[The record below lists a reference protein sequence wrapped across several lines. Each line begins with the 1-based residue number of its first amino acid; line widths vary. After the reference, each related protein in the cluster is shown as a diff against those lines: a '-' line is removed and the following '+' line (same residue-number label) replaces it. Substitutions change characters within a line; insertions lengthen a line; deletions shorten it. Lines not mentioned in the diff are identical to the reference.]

1 MEKKSRNHT
10 HTKSKAKKSAPILLV
25 ICAVV
30 AIIVAIIV
38 FIKPE
43 ANSPIEIT
51 PIAETPSITPIVE
64 TPSAE
69 TDTTSELIIETPYCN
84 LYFPSKWNG
93 QVYTT
98 VKESEGS
105 YEVVFVGKLG
115 DQDINLFSIVFGES
129 EEMPIGTLTQP
140 DGSDVTVRLN
150 VDMFDSTGLNS
161 EQIDMAQSIMES
173 STYLVER
180 LSESDNFH

>member
-51 PIAETPSITPIVE
+51 PIAETPS
-64 TPSAE
+64 AE
-69 TDTTSELIIETPYCN
+69 TDITSELIIETPYCD

-98 VKESEGS
+98 VKESEGA

-180 LSESDNFH
+180 LSELDNFH